1 MMGIK
6 WMMWKLTSKYM
17 RDRNCPSTQ
26 KKFYL
31 QICNLNDPLNFRRL
45 LGKEDKLKLDKAF
58 PNVAELP
65 EPELYFGG
73 DKGETETEHDLRM
86 IRVSQKEEMQRL

>member
-1 MMGIK
+1 M
-6 WMMWKLTSKYM
+6 
-17 RDRNCPSTQ
+17 
-26 KKFYL
+26 
-31 QICNLNDPLNFRRL
+31 
-45 LGKEDKLKLDKAF
+45 DKAF